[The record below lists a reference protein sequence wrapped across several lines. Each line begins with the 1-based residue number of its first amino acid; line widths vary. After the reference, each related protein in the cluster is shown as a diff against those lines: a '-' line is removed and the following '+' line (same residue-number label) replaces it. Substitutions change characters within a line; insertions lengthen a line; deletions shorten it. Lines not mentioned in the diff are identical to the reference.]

1 MIEKTRKLLGSSAE
15 FLRAVHT
22 ARMVAGTDASVL
34 VLGERGVGK
43 ELLAREIHASS
54 RRREKPFQVVN
65 CSGLTEE
72 QLDQKLSEC
81 SAAEAAESWGEAGA
95 GEGGTLFLDE
105 VGELSPEAQARLLN
119 FLESQESGHAGCLN
133 VRVIASS
140 SADLQ
145 VLADRGRLRSDL
157 FYRLY
162 VVPVDVPPLRERGG
176 DIVLLLK
183 QFSAELAHQH
193 GRKAPRYS
201 VTSRNLL
208 KTYRWPGNVRELSNF
223 CERMVILMAGKIVQ
237 PENLPIEI
245 RRGTEQTQEKGR
257 RFVLPAEGLDLIA
270 LEEDMIRQA
279 LGLTGGNRSKA
290 ARLLR
295 ITRDTLL
302 YRIQKY
308 AIDA

>member
-1 MIEKTRKLLGSSAE
+1 MNDKTTKLLGSSAE
-15 FLRAVHT
+15 FLRAIHT

-54 RRREKPFQVVN
+54 RRREKPFLVVN
-65 CSGLTEE
+65 CAGITEE
-72 QLDQKLSEC
+72 QLEAELSVC
-81 SAAEAAESWGEAGA
+81 AAEELDLPEAGGA
-95 GEGGTLFLDE
+95 DEGGTLFLDE
-105 VGELSPEAQARLLN
+105 VGELSLEAQARLLN
-119 FLESQESGHAGCLN
+119 FLESREMGHPGCIN
-133 VRVIASS
+133 ARVIASS
-140 SADLQ
+140 SVDLQ
-145 VLADRGRLRSDL
+145 ALADSGRMRTDL

-162 VVPVDVPPLRERGG
+162 VVPVEVPALRERGG

-183 QFSAELAHQH
+183 QFSAELAHLH

-208 KTYRWPGNVRELSNF
+208 KTYHWPGNVRELRNF

-245 RRGTEQTQEKGR
+245 RRGSEQMPDLDR
-257 RFVLPAEGLDLIA
+257 CFVLPAEGLDLVA
-270 LEEDMIRQA
+270 LEQDMIRQA

-302 YRIQKY
+302 YRIQKH
-308 AIDA
+308 AIDT